1 MRINQEEN
9 KLINR
14 IINRDEKALL
24 KVYRVYKNYVFNFI
38 YRRLKDRSLA
48 EELTQDVFF
57 DFIEGL
63 RNFRGDASLKTF
75 IFSIARNKVIDEIRR
90 KKISKVLFSALP
102 QFIVEG
108 LTTFLLD
115 EEIEKKQLQEKIKKV
130 FATLPNDYQLVL
142 RLKYIDE
149 EKVKEIAKKMSL
161 SFKATES
168 LIFRARKA
176 FIKIFSS
183 YEDSSVKKQT

>member
-1 MRINQEEN
+1 MRINQEES
-9 KLINR
+9 KLIER
-14 IINRDEKALL
+14 IIRRDERALL
-24 KVYRVYKNYVFNFI
+24 KIYKLYRDYVFRFI
-38 YRRLKDRSLA
+38 YRRLKDRAQA

-63 RNFRGDASLKTF
+63 RSFRGEASLKTF
-75 IFSIARNKVIDEIRR
+75 IFSIARNKVIDEIR
-90 KKISKVLFSALP
+90 KKRISKVLFSALP

-108 LTTFLLD
+108 LATFLLD
-115 EEIEKKQLQEKIKKV
+115 EEIEKKQLQEKIRKV
-130 FATLPNDYQLVL
+130 FETLPNDYRLVL

-183 YEDSSVKKQT
+183 YENYSVKKQT